1 MTYDFHGIYDNV
13 TGHNAPLFAS
23 KMESNQFLN
32 QDGSVE
38 AWINAGASPSKILL
52 GLPFYGHQFKLLNR
66 NLNGVSAAISGPGE
80 IGPYSRSTESIM
92 YMEVCKAIMSNY
104 WSTVFD
110 AQQQVPYAYANY
122 DWISYENIRSISVK
136 CKYSI
141 YKQLG
146 GVMIWAIDQDDR
158 SNTCGDGE
166 MPLLTAVNKI
176 IRI

>member
-23 KMESNQFLN
+23 KMESNQLLN

-38 AWINAGASPSKILL
+38 SWIMAGASPSKILL

-66 NLNGVSAAISGPGE
+66 NLNGVGAAISGPGE

-92 YMEVCKAIMSNY
+92 YMEVCSAVLSVHWN
-104 WSTVFD
+104 TVFD

-122 DWISYENIRSISVK
+122 DWISYENRRSISVK
-136 CKYSI
+136 CKYAI
-141 YKQLG
+141 NKQLG
-146 GVMIWAIDQDDR
+146 GVMIWAIDQDDHE
-158 SNTCGDGE
+158 NKCGEGA
-166 MPLLTAVNKI
+166 MPLLAAVNNVIKI
-176 IRI
+176 